1 MRNFDYHNP
10 TKVVFGKG
18 TISRLKNLVPPRGK
32 IMLVTGGE
40 SIRKNGVHDQVM
52 DSLKKREVV
61 EFSGIAPNPE
71 YDVLMQAVDMVKKEE
86 PSFLLA
92 VGGGSIMDGTKF
104 IAAAS
109 KYTAG
114 DPWEICSKL
123 AKVTDALPLGV
134 VVTLPATGSET
145 NNIGVV
151 SRKAE
156 EKKIVFHADK
166 LFPRFAVMDPEVTYS
181 LPDNQVRN
189 GVVDAFIHVLEQ
201 YLTYPVQA
209 PLQDR
214 QAEAVLLTL
223 LEVGPKTLAKKQDYD
238 ARAGFMWCANQALN
252 GLLKCGVPTDFATHR
267 IGHEL
272 TVHYGLAHG
281 EAIAVVLCWLL
292 RHQRE
297 NKQDKLLQYAR
308 RIWMIEDK
316 DEELA
321 VNRAIAETE
330 CFFNEMGMPTRLTD
344 YGIDPAEAAETV
356 RKGLERDQAKLGERG
371 RIGPAEAADIV
382 RASV

>member
-32 IMLVTGGE
+32 IMLVTGGD
-40 SIRKNGVHDQVM
+40 SIRKNGVHAQVM
-52 DSLKKREVV
+52 ESLNQREVV
-61 EFSGIAPNPE
+61 EFSGIQPNPE
-71 YDVLMQAVDMVKKEE
+71 YDTLMKAVDMVHKEN

-109 KYTAG
+109 RYKG
-114 DPWEICSKL
+114 GEPWEICSKL
-123 AKVTDALPLGV
+123 AKVMDALPLGV

-151 SRKAE
+151 SRKSE

-166 LFPRFAVMDPEVTYS
+166 LFPKFAVMDPEATYS

-201 YLTYPVQA
+201 YLTYPLQA

-223 LEVGPKTLAKKQDYD
+223 LEVGPKTLEQKKDYD
-238 ARAGFMWCANQALN
+238 ARASFMWCANQALN

-272 TVHYGLAHG
+272 TVQYGLAHG
-281 EAIAVVLCWLL
+281 EAIAVVLCHLL
-292 RHQRE
+292 RHQKE
-297 NKQDKLLQYAR
+297 NKQEKLIQYAR
-308 RIWMIEDK
+308 RIWSLEDA
-316 DEELA
+316 DTDLA
-321 VNRAIAETE
+321 ISRAIAETE
-330 CFFNEMGMPTRLTD
+330 CFFNDLGMPTRLTD
-344 YGIDPAEAAETV
+344 YNIDPKKAADLV
-356 RKGLERDQAKLGERG
+356 KRGLERDQAKLGEKG
-371 RIGPAEAADIV
+371 LIGPSEAAEII

>member
-18 TISRLKNLVPPRGK
+18 TISRLKNLVPPQGK
-32 IMLVTGGE
+32 IMLVTGGD
-40 SIRKNGVHDQVM
+40 SIRKNGVHAQVM
-52 DSLKKREVV
+52 ESLKKRDVV
-61 EFSGIAPNPE
+61 EFSGIKPNPE
-71 YDVLMQAVDMVKKEE
+71 YDTLMEAVDMVKRED
-86 PSFLLA
+86 PAFLLA

-123 AKVTDALPLGV
+123 AKVLEALPLGV

-151 SRKAE
+151 SRKSE
-156 EKKIVFHADK
+156 RKKIVFHADK
-166 LFPRFAVMDPEVTYS
+166 LFPQFAVMDPEVTFS

-189 GVVDAFIHVLEQ
+189 GIVDAFIHVLEQ
-201 YLTYPVQA
+201 YLTYPVDA

-223 LEVGPKTLAKKQDYD
+223 LEVGPKTLRQKDDYD
-238 ARAGFMWCANQALN
+238 ARASFMWCANQALN

-272 TVHYGLAHG
+272 TVQYGLAHA
-281 EAIAVVLCWLL
+281 EAIAVVLCCLL
-292 RHQRE
+292 RRQKE
-297 NKQDKLLQYAR
+297 DKQEKLLQFAQR
-308 RIWMIEDK
+308 VWNLDTTSP
-316 DEELA
+316 DLA
-321 VNRAIAETE
+321 INQAIAETE
-330 CFFNEMGMPTRLTD
+330 CFFNGLGMPTRLTD
-344 YGIDPAEAAETV
+344 YGIDVKEASEYA
-356 RKGLERDQAKLGERG
+356 KAGLERDQAKLGERG
-371 RIGPAEAADIV
+371 LIGPAEAVEII
-382 RASV
+382 RASA